1 MTIPQRQ
8 SGQHEQHDHDH
19 DEAHDHEHHEHGHE
33 EGHGHA
39 HSLNPAAAGGRQGL
53 LIALAIT
60 VLMMVAEIVGGL
72 LSNSLALLSDAGHML
87 TDNLALLL
95 SFFAMKFATM
105 PATDR
110 RTFGFYRL
118 EILAAFINGVILVLL
133 SLYII
138 YEAYLRILHPQPV
151 QGTLM
156 LVVAIIGLV
165 ANIIGAMVL
174 TKHSHA
180 NLNIRSAYLHII
192 GDALSSVGVV
202 VGGIIILQTGWYLI
216 DPILSI
222 LISFVI
228 IFGAW
233 ALVKESVSILLESVP
248 SHIDIDTV
256 ATEIAKLAGVREAY
270 HIHVWTITSG
280 VHAMSAHVI
289 IDDQLVSRSRELLDE
304 IRELLSNKFK
314 IGHSTIQLECER
326 CNENAECRLTCL
338 LPSPDSRE
346 LSSSSG
352 IPPEGQG
359 L

>member
-1 MTIPQRQ
+1 MTIPLRQ
-8 SGQHEQHDHDH
+8 SGQHEHHDHDH
-19 DEAHDHEHHEHGHE
+19 DEADDHAHHEHDHE
-33 EGHGHA
+33 EGHDHA
-39 HSLNPAAAGGRQGL
+39 HGLNLAAAGGRRGL

-60 VLMMVAEIVGGL
+60 VLMMVAELVGGL

-87 TDNLALLL
+87 TDNLAILL

-118 EILAAFINGVILVLL
+118 EILAALINGVILVLI
-133 SLYII
+133 SIYII
-138 YEAYLRILHPQPV
+138 YEAYVRILNPQPV

-180 NLNIRSAYLHII
+180 NLNIRGAYLHII

-202 VGGIIILQTGWYLI
+202 VGGVVILLTGWYLI

-228 IFGAW
+228 MFGAW

-248 SHIDIDTV
+248 SHVDIDNVT
-256 ATEIAKLAGVREAY
+256 AEIGKLAGVREVY

-289 IDDQLVSRSRELLDE
+289 IDDQLVSGSRDLLDE
-304 IRELLSNKFK
+304 IRAMLSNKFK
-314 IGHSTIQLECER
+314 ILHSTIQLECER
-326 CNENAECRLTCL
+326 CDMNLNAECRL
-338 LPSPDSRE
+338 PAPDMSK
-346 LSSSSG
+346 SS
-352 IPPEGQG
+352 
-359 L
+359 